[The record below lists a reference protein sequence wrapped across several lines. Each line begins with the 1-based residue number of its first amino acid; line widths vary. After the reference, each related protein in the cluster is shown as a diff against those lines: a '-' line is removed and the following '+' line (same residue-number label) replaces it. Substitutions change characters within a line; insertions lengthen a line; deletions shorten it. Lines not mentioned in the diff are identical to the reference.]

1 MAYIWQALLILFIG
15 FVLQRLSG
23 KKTVSEMTG
32 LEIITLLAIASV
44 IGEAVSAHGFWKITI
59 TLVLFVFLLMA
70 IQYLALK
77 LNLVEKWLIGRSTLV
92 IRDGRLLKG
101 NLKRLR
107 LSVDQLE
114 AKLREKSITSIAD
127 VRTAAIEINGQ
138 LGYELYRQ
146 ARPVTVGELE
156 KLLAAEREYLTTLLG
171 EHSGGSRIGQNGPLA
186 SAAPRAHAAA
196 HSSSLQEKSSP
207 APRSRLNRRRLG
219 IRAAACSGSF
229 ARRTR
234 SRRTGSNHRS
244 PVQTNPCPQRIVP
257 FGISLTRLVDNFTTG
272 HICHSSRYRAG
283 SIGGHKDGRIRY
295 FGEPWEPL

>member
-59 TLVLFVFLLMA
+59 TLVLFVVLLMA

-114 AKLREKSITSIAD
+114 AKLREKSIASIAD

-146 ARPVTVGELE
+146 ARPVTVEELE
-156 KLLAAEREYLTTLLG
+156 KLLEAEREYLTSLLG
-171 EHSGGSRIGQNGPLA
+171 ERFGGSLAGQNGPLT
-186 SAAPRAHAAA
+186 SAAPRPHAAA
-196 HSSSLQEKSSP
+196 ANSSSLQEKKGSPSSP
-207 APRSRLNRRRLG
+207 QPAEPSEAGDSSGRLFRELRGENPEQANR
-219 IRAAACSGSF
+219 I
-229 ARRTR
+229 
-234 SRRTGSNHRS
+234 
-244 PVQTNPCPQRIVP
+244 
-257 FGISLTRLVDNFTTG
+257 
-272 HICHSSRYRAG
+272 
-283 SIGGHKDGRIRY
+283 
-295 FGEPWEPL
+295 